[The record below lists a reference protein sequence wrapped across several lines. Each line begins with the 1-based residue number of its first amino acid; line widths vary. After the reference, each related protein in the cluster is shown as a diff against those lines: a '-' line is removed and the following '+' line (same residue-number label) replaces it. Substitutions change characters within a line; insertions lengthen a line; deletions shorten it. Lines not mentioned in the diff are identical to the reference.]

1 MKNKVWFNGKLIW
14 DRSLNQE
21 EYYKIIK

>member
-1 MKNKVWFNGKLIW
+1 MKNKVWFNGNLIW
-14 DRSLNQE
+14 DRTLNQE